1 MSFTNL
7 SGGDLSAIPRGRIV
21 HLAVI
26 GDTLYAAGRI
36 INDLSNPP
44 FVMSYDST
52 NHMWNNLPGGDL
64 GALPNA
70 TIFTILAVGETL
82 YVGGVYLNTITHAP
96 VVMSYDSTNNI
107 WKNLSGGD
115 LFLTGYVSS
124 LVAIGGTLYAGGR
137 DYATQLPFVMSY
149 DSTTH
154 MWENLSGGDLGG
166 LSYASIDSLASIG
179 NTLYAGG
186 SHYDSENDVDLP
198 FVMSYDS
205 SNKIWKNL
213 SGGDLGGLS
222 DGGIV
227 SFATIGNTLY
237 AGGRYYMNAQMPFV
251 ISYDS
256 SNQIWKN
263 LSGGDLGGLSNA
275 SIKSLASI
283 GNTLYAGGSIG
294 SSSLPLLMSY
304 DSTNQIWKNLSGG
317 DLGAIHRGYVNNL
330 AVRGNTL
337 YVGGYYSV
345 PNTPFVMSYS
355 LSSSVVPV
363 DTHIPCF
370 LANAPVLTPTGYTK
384 MSALAEGDTVL
395 TGDGRVVAIQRVLH
409 TYVAAGPSANPYV
422 IPKGTFGATARLL
435 ISPNHRVSTEQGFVE
450 ARLLGLQQEEMTD
463 EIEYYNLELPSWT
476 QDTMVVAGVV
486 VESLAPVRRAT
497 MTLGEFKKALVAQYG
512 ELTPAVL
519 EKVQKTCRL
528 LCGGRVECPVL
539 AT

>member
-1 MSFTNL
+1 M
-7 SGGDLSAIPRGRIV
+7 
-21 HLAVI
+21 
-26 GDTLYAAGRI
+26 
-36 INDLSNPP
+36 
-44 FVMSYDST
+44 
-52 NHMWNNLPGGDL
+52 
-64 GALPNA
+64 
-70 TIFTILAVGETL
+70 
-82 YVGGVYLNTITHAP
+82 
-96 VVMSYDSTNNI
+96 
-107 WKNLSGGD
+107 
-115 LFLTGYVSS
+115 
-124 LVAIGGTLYAGGR
+124 
-137 DYATQLPFVMSY
+137 
-149 DSTTH
+149 
-154 MWENLSGGDLGG
+154 GG
-166 LSYASIDSLASIG
+166 LSNAYIETLVSIG

-186 SHYDSENDVDLP
+186 NRYDDVEFP

-205 SNKIWKNL
+205 
-213 SGGDLGGLS
+213 
-222 DGGIV
+222 
-227 SFATIGNTLY
+227 T
-237 AGGRYYMNAQMPFV
+237 
-251 ISYDS
+251 
-256 SNQIWKN
+256 NQIWKN

-275 SIKSLASI
+275 YIETLVSI
-283 GNTLYAGGSIG
+283 GNTLYAGGNRYDDVEF
-294 SSSLPLLMSY
+294 PFVMSY

-317 DLGAIHRGYVNNL
+317 DLGAIPRGYVNNL
-330 AVRGNTL
+330 AVIGNTL
-337 YVGGYYSV
+337 YVGGYYAGSDI
-345 PNTPFVMSYS
+345 PFVMSYS
-355 LSSSVVPV
+355 ISSSVPV

-384 MSALAEGDTVL
+384 ISALAEGDTVL

-463 EIEYYNLELPSWT
+463 EIEYYNLELPSWS

-539 AT
+539 PT